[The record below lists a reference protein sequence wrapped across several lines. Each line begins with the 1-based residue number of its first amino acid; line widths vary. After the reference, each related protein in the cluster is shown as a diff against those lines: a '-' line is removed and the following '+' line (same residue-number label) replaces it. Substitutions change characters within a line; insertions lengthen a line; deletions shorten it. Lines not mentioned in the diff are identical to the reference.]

1 MKAQAV
7 TSKGSPQ
14 IKTSADTGMELPL
27 LSKQQGAS
35 GYIDV
40 S

>member
-7 TSKGSPQ
+7 TSRGSPQ
-14 IKTSADTGMELPL
+14 VKTSAEKGTELPL
-27 LSKQQGAS
+27 LSREQGAS

>member
-7 TSKGSPQ
+7 TSKGNPQ
-14 IKTSADTGMELPL
+14 LKTSADTGMELAL
-27 LSKQQGAS
+27 LTREQGAS
-35 GYIDV
+35 GHIDV

>member
-1 MKAQAV
+1 MEAQAV
-7 TSKGSPQ
+7 TSRGSPQ
-14 IKTSADTGMELPL
+14 VKTSAGGMELLL
-27 LSKQQGAS
+27 LSWEQGAS

>member
-7 TSKGSPQ
+7 TSKGSTWV
-14 IKTSADTGMELPL
+14 KTNAEIGMELPL
-27 LSKQQGAS
+27 LSREQEAS
-35 GYIDV
+35 GCINV